1 MKFTFSIEV
10 SWFERS
16 ASIFRTTLAMTV
28 VPMLL
33 EIILLTMQPLGFL
46 MMQLLLFGIG
56 AALQKSYGRPEPSIE
71 VGGRHISN
79 YYQTHSTVL
88 ITFPTKV
95 DMHTDCVKLVG
106 VELLGL
112 QRSASKRDI

>member
-33 EIILLTMQPLGFL
+33 EIIQLTMQPLGFL
-46 MMQLLLFGIG
+46 MMQLLQYGLGVPQ
-56 AALQKSYGRPEPSIE
+56 QK
-71 VGGRHISN
+71 
-79 YYQTHSTVL
+79 
-88 ITFPTKV
+88 
-95 DMHTDCVKLVG
+95 
-106 VELLGL
+106 
-112 QRSASKRDI
+112 